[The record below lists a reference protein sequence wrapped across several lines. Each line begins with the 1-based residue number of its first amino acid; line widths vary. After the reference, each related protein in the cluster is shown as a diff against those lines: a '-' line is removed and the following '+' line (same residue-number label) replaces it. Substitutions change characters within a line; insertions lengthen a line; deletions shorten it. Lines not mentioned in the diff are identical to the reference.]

1 MSIVCHFNEHFSVK
15 TKSIELLSIVNKYCI
30 PSLFSILLDENL
42 IYDNKMW
49 INKGKSKQVRIILTD
64 QLLPSGLWVIID
76 KELKKAWW
84 PILVKNYELL
94 PPPEDLSDLPIEV
107 LISILSSAKP
117 LHQVLKQWLKNKS
130 GQHHIDYNILIDPHE
145 KVDTY
150 SFLLKRTRRVTYALN
165 MLCYNLERPFYSRN
179 SLHWRI
185 NGPVGVMALAKAI
198 MKEAKSDE
206 EKVFLL
212 AEIALD
218 ISKVSITSKE
228 NSLDEREIKEA
239 LKGAVNQL
247 KELQISVK
255 ASIESN
261 LKSYVSS
268 AMKKAYHEL

>member
-1 MSIVCHFNEHFSVK
+1 
-15 TKSIELLSIVNKYCI
+15 
-30 PSLFSILLDENL
+30 
-42 IYDNKMW
+42 
-49 INKGKSKQVRIILTD
+49 
-64 QLLPSGLWVIID
+64 
-76 KELKKAWW
+76 
-84 PILVKNYELL
+84 
-94 PPPEDLSDLPIEV
+94 
-107 LISILSSAKP
+107 
-117 LHQVLKQWLKNKS
+117 
-130 GQHHIDYNILIDPHE
+130 
-145 KVDTY
+145 
-150 SFLLKRTRRVTYALN
+150 

-198 MKEAKSDE
+198 MKEAKSNE

-247 KELQISVK
+247 KKLQTSVK
-255 ASIESN
+255 ASIEAN

-268 AMKKAYHEL
+268 AMKKAYHDL